1 MASSIPPIAAFDF
14 CKNFIKKMPLEQ
26 MIPRILDDVNKIMW
40 MAAPWRWTVGT
51 LTNIALVTNQ
61 QDYTLAPPADFM
73 YLLHC
78 YISDG
83 ATATK
88 HLEIMPA
95 LPATVV
101 ANGVIDF
108 ISFESTSTFRVS
120 PNPGTLLSPSK
131 YIVSWYKK
139 SSTAITAA
147 TMSVVTTLPFP
158 DEYFPVYEAGVLWLA
173 YLYADDQRAGS
184 CSFDSKGNIQ
194 YTGQAAVFRSMLEQ
208 MKNSEPLPEFNADVT
223 VNPKQRN

>member
-61 QDYTLAPPADFM
+61 QDYTLAPPADFL
-73 YLLHC
+73 YLLHS
-78 YISDG
+78 YVTDG

-95 LPATVV
+95 LPTTVV
-101 ANGVIDF
+101 VGGVVDF
-108 ISFESTSTFRVS
+108 ISYQGSNTFRVS
-120 PNPGTLLSPSK
+120 PNPGTLVAPTK
-131 YIVSWYKK
+131 YIVSFYKK
-139 SSTAITAA
+139 TSTAITASNMA
-147 TMSVVTTLPFP
+147 TVTTLPFE
-158 DEYFPVYEAGVLWLA
+158 DEWFPVYEQGVLWLS

-184 CSFDSKGNIQ
+184 CSFDSKGNTQ
-194 YTGQAAVFRSMLEQ
+194 YTGQHAIFRSMLED
-208 MKNSEPLPEFNADVT
+208 MKNREPLPEFTASVT
-223 VNPKQRN
+223 VDPKQRT